1 MSRKRHHYGPRGD
14 YKGYSTNEGPGWSIK
29 MSFGEVVAIC
39 LFVIAVLAV
48 IGLYMV
54 DWVFLG

>member
-1 MSRKRHHYGPRGD
+1 
-14 YKGYSTNEGPGWSIK
+14 